1 MDLQLEACE
10 SWAAWVQE
18 GEEEEEE
25 KHMEV
30 HQVYTNWNS
39 QEMAVAAALLGAC
52 NCSPSLHNFHLHH
65 ASFPFS
71 SQFMQKRQEPKVMV
85 MENKNSLRKKPKKS
99 EKKLIAAWIST
110 PQMMT

>member
-1 MDLQLEACE
+1 
-10 SWAAWVQE
+10 VQE

-85 MENKNSLRKKPKKS
+85 MENKTLS
-99 EKKLIAAWIST
+99 EKNQKNLKKN
-110 PQMMT
+110 

>member
-1 MDLQLEACE
+1 
-10 SWAAWVQE
+10 VQE

-30 HQVYTNWNS
+30 RQVYTNWNS

-52 NCSPSLHNFHLHH
+52 NCSPSLHNFRLHH

-71 SQFMQKRQEPKVMV
+71 SQFMQKQQEPKVMM
-85 MENKNSLRKKPKKS
+85 MENKNSHTKTKTKK
-99 EKKLIAAWIST
+99 I
-110 PQMMT
+110 

>member
-1 MDLQLEACE
+1 VGNHKDLQLEVCE

-25 KHMEV
+25 KHMGV

-52 NCSPSLHNFHLHH
+52 NCSPSLHNFRLHH

-71 SQFMQKRQEPKVMV
+71 SQFMQKQQEPKVMM
-85 MENKNSLRKKPKKS
+85 MENKNSHTKKNQKNLNKN
-99 EKKLIAAWIST
+99 
-110 PQMMT
+110 

>member
-1 MDLQLEACE
+1 
-10 SWAAWVQE
+10 VQE
-18 GEEEEEE
+18 GEEEEEEE

-52 NCSPSLHNFHLHH
+52 NCSPSLHNFRLHH

-71 SQFMQKRQEPKVMV
+71 SQFMQKQQDPKLMM
-85 MENKNSLRKKPKKS
+85 MENKTLT
-99 EKKLIAAWIST
+99 EKNQKNLNKNQLQPGSAH
-110 PQMMT
+110 PR

>member
-1 MDLQLEACE
+1 VGNHKDLQLEVCE

-18 GEEEEEE
+18 GEEEEE

-39 QEMAVAAALLGAC
+39 QEMAVAAALLGA
-52 NCSPSLHNFHLHH
+52 
-65 ASFPFS
+65 SFPFS
-71 SQFMQKRQEPKVMV
+71 SQFMQKQQEPKVMM
-85 MENKNSLRKKPKKS
+85 MEDKKSHTKKPKKS
-99 EKKLIAAWIST
+99 EQRLIAAWIST